1 MTVNQPDKSLHSR
14 STSGQSYINS
24 KKPVWNAIA
33 ILYTF
38 ISYAGGIFLCTTFE
52 NSLNFLGAALLTHGL
67 IFSAYLSHEFMHA
80 SIFNSRRWNVVF
92 GTVMSWLNGSCYW
105 TFQDLTIRH
114 ISHHVNRSDFSIYN
128 LADRLQSKP
137 RLIRQIVLVLEW
149 LYFPILSFWI
159 QWLALTDPWR
169 HSERK
174 NERSRVVV
182 IGLARFL
189 LFIALGTYSFQALC
203 LYFLS
208 YVGMIT
214 VLRWMDAFQH
224 TYEVVPE
231 GTKLPDRDRLYE
243 EVNTFSNLLSRRY
256 RLLNLLVLNAGY
268 HNAHHAIM
276 KCPWHSLPALD
287 QDLYQGGEVHYISL
301 WQQLVNYH
309 KFRVTR
315 VFSGQG
321 EALNE
326 NGCFTP
332 DKFYGAVGVSF
343 LSLN

>member
-1 MTVNQPDKSLHSR
+1 MTVNRAAKPLYSKSASEIA
-14 STSGQSYINS
+14 YINS
-24 KKPVWNAIA
+24 TKPTWDAIA
-33 ILYTF
+33 ILYTLF
-38 ISYAGGIFLCTTFE
+38 SYTGGIFLCALPE
-52 NSLNFLGAALLTHGL
+52 VPLNFLGFILLTHGL
-67 IFSAYLSHEFMHA
+67 IYSAYLSHELMHA
-80 SIFNSRRWNVVF
+80 SIFNSRRWNMGF
-92 GTVMSWLNGSCYW
+92 GTLMSWLNGGCYW
-105 TFQDLTIRH
+105 KFQDLTLRH

-137 RLIRQIVLVLEW
+137 HAIRQIVLVLEW
-149 LYFPILSFWI
+149 FYFPILSFWI

-169 HSERK
+169 HPERRSD
-174 NERSRVVV
+174 RSRVM
-182 IGLARFL
+182 IISAIRFL
-189 LFIALGTYSFQALC
+189 LFAALGTWSLRALC

-214 VLRWMDAFQH
+214 VLRWIDAFQH

-231 GTKLPDRDRLYE
+231 GTKLPERDRQYE
-243 EVNTFSNLLSRRY
+243 EVNTFSNLISRRY
-256 RLLNLLVLNAGY
+256 RWLNLLVLNAGY

-276 KCPWHSLPALD
+276 KCPWHSLPDLD
-287 QDLYQGGEVHYISL
+287 QDLYQGSEVHYISL

-321 EALNE
+321 EALDE
-326 NGCFTP
+326 TGCFTP
-332 DKFYGAVGVSF
+332 EKFYGAVGVSF